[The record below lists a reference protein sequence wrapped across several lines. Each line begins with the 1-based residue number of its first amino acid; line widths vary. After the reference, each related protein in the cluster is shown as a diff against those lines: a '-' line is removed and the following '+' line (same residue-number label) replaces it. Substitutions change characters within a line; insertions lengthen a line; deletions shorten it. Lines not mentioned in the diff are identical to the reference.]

1 MDPVELRSERLLLR
15 AWRPGDEGVLVRGN
29 HDPLIT
35 RWTRVPEGYTRE
47 QAVERLAD
55 VAAGWAAGDRLGWA
69 VCDAATGEVLAALDL
84 RHLADDTWDVGF
96 LCYAWARGRGVVAE
110 ATRAAAAWAFAE
122 LGASRVE
129 WRAIVGNERSL
140 SAAQK
145 AGFVQEGT
153 LRGRHAARPDGSHPD
168 TWVASLV
175 PADLVA
181 EG

>member
-1 MDPVELRSERLLLR
+1 MDPVELRTDRLLLR
-15 AWRPGDEGVLVRGN
+15 SWAPGDEDVLVRGN

-47 QAVERLAD
+47 QAVARLAD
-55 VAAGWAAGDRLGWA
+55 VREGWDAGDRLAWA
-69 VCDAATGEVLAALDL
+69 VCDATTGEVLAALDL

-110 ATRAAAAWAFAE
+110 ATRAGAAWAFAT

-129 WRAIVGNERSL
+129 WRAIVGNERSRR
-140 SAAQK
+140 AADK
-145 AGFVQEGT
+145 AGFVHEGT

-175 PADLVA
+175 PADLVGA
-181 EG
+181 G